1 MSSCLGAKKSGVGRC
16 KCSKPQSSLPFGSLG
31 SPGALQLGFQEMM
44 GTLDNQQNLR
54 SNLQRRRLQPTKEE
68 MSTKREL
75 LLQPAKCGCLQT
87 RCKQNKGSEQQM
99 REKHKKK
106 LRIRQTKWMCWPTK
120 TRLWISLDLSDTSW
134 HQSKKGKELHFER
147 LGWWF
152 GLMRLGIRWLH
163 NQFHEGITG

>member
-99 REKHKKK
+99 REKPKKNCAFDK
-106 LRIRQTKWMCWPTK
+106 QNGCVGQLKPGFGY
-120 TRLWISLDLSDTSW
+120 LWICQILPDINLR
-134 HQSKKGKELHFER
+134 KGRNYILR
-147 LGWWF
+147 GWVGGLG
-152 GLMRLGIRWLH
+152 
-163 NQFHEGITG
+163 

>member
-1 MSSCLGAKKSGVGRC
+1 
-16 KCSKPQSSLPFGSLG
+16 
-31 SPGALQLGFQEMM
+31 MM

-99 REKHKKK
+99 REKHKKNCAFDK
-106 LRIRQTKWMCWPTK
+106 QNGCVGQLKPGFGY
-120 TRLWISLDLSDTSW
+120 LWICQILPDINLR
-134 HQSKKGKELHFER
+134 KGRNYILR
-147 LGWWF
+147 GWVGGLG
-152 GLMRLGIRWLH
+152 
-163 NQFHEGITG
+163 

>member
-1 MSSCLGAKKSGVGRC
+1 
-16 KCSKPQSSLPFGSLG
+16 
-31 SPGALQLGFQEMM
+31 MM

-120 TRLWISLDLSDTSW
+120 TRLWISLDLSDTS
-134 HQSKKGKELHFER
+134 
-147 LGWWF
+147 
-152 GLMRLGIRWLH
+152 
-163 NQFHEGITG
+163 